1 MKVESWATVRH
12 FEVREDKERSSC
24 TTIYKRGRHPIESHL
39 VMTWESFSLCGLQ
52 VVVKFGISLNLHLC
66 LKIAARR
73 LSLITIIAFQD
84 AEIDMVII
92 E

>member
-12 FEVREDKERSSC
+12 FEVREDKERSSW

-39 VMTWESFSLCGLQ
+39 VMTRKSFSLCGLQ

-66 LKIAARR
+66 LEIAARR

-84 AEIDMVII
+84 AEIDMIII